1 MKLIPKV
8 RSTIQN
14 KKLAITK
21 RCFDL
26 SEIIF
31 KFQKKQTKYTYL
43 STNWGVKISND
54 KYPNTSAKM

>member
-31 KFQKKQTKYTYL
+31 KFQKKQMKYTNV
-43 STNWGVKISND
+43 STNWGVRMSND
-54 KYPNTSAKM
+54 KYPKRSAKM